1 MDTVTAMFMLQIVKV
16 SSDLS
21 VMMDGEI
28 LRLQQ
33 CAGKV
38 VASVLLLVLVIFL
51 RQLGYS
57 DGSATRNSQFGS
69 VSRDFAMDEV
79 SCSSSDYYLQDCSY
93 STYYDCSDNEGAG
106 VYCTIVNST
115 STYRP
120 KTEK

>member
-16 SSDLS
+16 SSELF
-21 VMMDGEI
+21 VMMDGEL

-38 VASVLLLVLVIFL
+38 IGSVLLLVLVIFL

-57 DGSATRNSQFGS
+57 YGSSTIQSHFGD
-69 VSRDFAMDEV
+69 VPRDFAMDEV

-93 STYYDCSDNEGAG
+93 STSENCGATEGAG
-106 VYCTIVNST
+106 VYCYQHGPT
-115 STYRP
+115 SYRP
-120 KTEK
+120 KTKI